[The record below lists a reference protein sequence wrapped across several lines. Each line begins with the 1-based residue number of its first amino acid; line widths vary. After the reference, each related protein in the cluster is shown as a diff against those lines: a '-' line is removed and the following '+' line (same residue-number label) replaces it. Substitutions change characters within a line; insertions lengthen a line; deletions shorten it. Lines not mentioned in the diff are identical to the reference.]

1 MREKYVFKISN
12 IKRDVFTFLMLE
24 DKIKTVDQKLTKII
38 SGGSRKILTFRL
50 FVIKG
55 EMWSM
60 CGGGGGSKGTK
71 TKHLFNVNH

>member
-24 DKIKTVDQKLTKII
+24 DEIKTVDQKLTKII

-55 EMWSM
+55 EM
-60 CGGGGGSKGTK
+60 
-71 TKHLFNVNH
+71 